1 MLEGL
6 KVILWKDELAN
17 IDLTTD
23 LLQATLVGEH
33 VKILIQLLGKGCIK
47 IE

>member
-23 LLQATLVGEH
+23 LLQATLVGER
-33 VKILIQLLGKGCIK
+33 VKITDSTPREGMYQD
-47 IE
+47 